1 MFHVKQ
7 CSTWNTSYKK
17 GVHKLKNAHKIGI
30 LSGVAVCTS
39 FSMAITASAN
49 SVSSDSIF
57 ENLRGAILDSQEFM
71 LQNDISWLNENSN
84 IFSLSLAKY
93 DYNTG
98 EYKPVVDL
106 FFAVNSF
113 NFTSSSAR
121 YYIKPNAGTYRQSDG
136 FTKLITDTGLSVN
149 VESYRISV
157 PYSLTGQNQEYWYFV
172 ENVDNTVYDYIITY
186 CDIPEVTENGST
198 VETTVRPDQ
207 KYLNLDFYKYNN
219 YFNKTDNNLTQI
231 YNSVTPESVQTTVP
245 VDYMLPPSWLQQTTA
260 TVKIPSE
267 PVEIYT
273 FPEISTPSAPAE
285 LGDGLRFW
293 ARFSTDVIERFNLL
307 PVLLFALALAL
318 ACFIIF

>member
-1 MFHVKQ
+1 MK
-7 CSTWNTSYKK
+7 NT
-17 GVHKLKNAHKIGI
+17 HKIGI
-30 LSGVAVCTS
+30 LSGIAVCTS
-39 FSMAITASAN
+39 FTMAITASAN

-71 LQNDISWLNENSN
+71 LQNDISWLNEDSN

-93 DYNTG
+93 DYTTG
-98 EYKPVVDL
+98 EYKPIVDL

-113 NFTSSSAR
+113 NFTGSSAR
-121 YYIKPNAGTYRQSDG
+121 YYIKPGAGTYRQSDG
-136 FTKLITDTGLSVN
+136 FTKLIATTGLYVE
-149 VESYRISV
+149 VESYRIRV
-157 PYSLTGQNQEYWYFV
+157 PYSLTGQSQDCWYFV
-172 ENVDNTVYDYIITY
+172 ENVDNVIYDYIITY
-186 CDIPEVTENGST
+186 CDIPEVTENGSA

-219 YFNKTDNNLTQI
+219 YFNKTDNNLTRI
-231 YNSVTPESVQTTVP
+231 YNSVTPEGIQTTAP
-245 VDYMLPPSWLQQTTA
+245 IDYALPPSWLQQTTA

>member
-1 MFHVKQ
+1 MK
-7 CSTWNTSYKK
+7 NT
-17 GVHKLKNAHKIGI
+17 HKIGL

-39 FSMAITASAN
+39 LVTAITASAN

-57 ENLRGAILDSQEFM
+57 DNLRSAILDSQEFM
-71 LQNDISWLNENSN
+71 LQNDISWLNEDSN

-93 DYNTG
+93 DYNAG
-98 EYKPVVDL
+98 EYKPIVDL

-113 NFTSSSAR
+113 NFTGSSAR

-136 FTKLITDTGLSVN
+136 FTKLITTTGLYIE

-157 PYSLTGQNQEYWYFV
+157 PYALTGQNQNYWYFV
-172 ENVDNTVYDYIITY
+172 ENVDNVVYDYIITY

-231 YNSVTPESVQTTVP
+231 YNSVTPEGVQTTAP

-267 PVEIYT
+267 PVEVYT
-273 FPEISTPSAPAE
+273 FPEISAPSAPAE
-285 LGDGLRFW
+285 LGDGLKFW